1 MPRQQSLHLDLGAVA
16 GAHEELPPLAALFL
30 IHFDTKKGYT
40 IEWARTCDG
49 VDLDGVEFKSLPSGL
64 HNLQEDLVY
73 FVHGAYA
80 GVSAFVNVKAGE
92 EERGA
97 LMVSAGV
104 LVPLSYGR
112 LGRSWRHAE
121 NLKGLARRYT
131 MEPTTHKPFEDYY
144 EEFKPRDNN
153 IDNAIEDAQSP
164 TSINDPKNLGHTRTR
179 SVSETR
185 TFVVPGQ
192 TLSQFHPALSL
203 GEFMDTFGPLVF
215 PIYRAALARKRI
227 LLVGH
232 APVEMACN
240 FVYDISILSNIPLSV
255 ADLLPTEPSRLKP
268 LFNIGVHDIPLLETE
283 AKIRAETENP
293 PDAEHGAWVACTTD
307 EILSMKRNLWDV
319 IIHLPPPHAKQAK
332 EKVWPTVETNQGLP
346 IKATQRDL
354 RRFRALVKS
363 LKNRYRRKQS
373 LFLDTEDDELGQPI
387 ICAPGQIDTDTEE
400 PGNIESLC
408 EKLTWRE
415 MAYSGFMWWASA
427 GEQQHH
433 DAEAEDGRL
442 LLDTHFTYTPTVADH
457 NTSWSD
463 SDNDDDVSPF
473 AATSSST
480 SPPTASHRLSSRRR
494 RRRSVIHRR
503 STNLRQEGVGS
514 EEMDL
519 IAYFHRMTQRVFS
532 VLVDAVATAEGD
544 DGSEGD
550 EVILVGG
557 EQDTGIHVSLEDVER
572 MGLDRY
578 SESDAEIVAE
588 LVGRWWGREVQVEKS
603 RMSCCGVECG

>member
-1 MPRQQSLHLDLGAVA
+1 MPRQQSLHLDLGAAA

-40 IEWARTCDG
+40 IEWARTCGG

-73 FVHGAYA
+73 FVHGTYA

-131 MEPTTHKPFEDYY
+131 MEPTTRKPFEDYY
-144 EEFKPRDNN
+144 EEYKPRDNN

-164 TSINDPKNLGHTRTR
+164 TSSNDPRILGHLRTR

-232 APVEMACN
+232 APVEMACS

-293 PDAEHGAWVACTTD
+293 LM
-307 EILSMKRNLWDV
+307 LSMERGMKRNLWDV

-332 EKVWPTVETNQGLP
+332 EIVWPMIETNQGLP

-373 LFLDTEDDELGQPI
+373 LFLDAEDDELGQPI
-387 ICAPGQIDTDTEE
+387 ICTPGQIDTDADE
-400 PGNIESLC
+400 PGNIEGLC

-427 GEQQHH
+427 GEKQHH

-442 LLDTHFTYTPTVADH
+442 LLDTHFTYTPTVAVH

-480 SPPTASHRLSSRRR
+480 TSPPTASHRLSSRHRR
-494 RRRSVIHRR
+494 RPSTIHRR

-532 VLVDAVATAEGD
+532 VLADAVAAADGD
-544 DGSEGD
+544 DSSEDD
-550 EVILVGG
+550 EAILIGR
-557 EQDTGIHVSLEDVER
+557 EQDTSIHVSLEDVER

-578 SESDAEIVAE
+578 SECDAEVVAE
-588 LVGRWWGREVQVEKS
+588 LVRRWWGKREVVVEKS